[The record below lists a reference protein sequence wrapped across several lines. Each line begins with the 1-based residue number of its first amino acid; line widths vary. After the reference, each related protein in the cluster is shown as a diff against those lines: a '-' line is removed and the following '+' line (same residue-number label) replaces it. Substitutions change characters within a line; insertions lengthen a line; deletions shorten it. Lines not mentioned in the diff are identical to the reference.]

1 MKKLLCIS
9 LSLVLLI
16 SSLAGV
22 LAATISA
29 ATPSIITQ
37 DFETGFYENVSGTG
51 IVRDPD
57 NLGSK
62 TIWGSATTETVGGAT
77 NTYVTVNDTG
87 KWLQYV
93 TNTAETGRLLANA
106 TYNVTIKYRLRR
118 SSTSMTG
125 TTVPIYFWAWD
136 KNPSGSSIA
145 SSPANSTNGVYLP
158 YNADEQ
164 SWQTVTIKNLKRFDT
179 DGVLRVQVPE
189 VVGHTDAGDH
199 MLVDFDEIVFTE
211 VVQTEFVQDFEKG
224 FTTKGSS
231 NQILRDPDNILDTDA
246 SCWCET
252 ATEGENTY
260 IKTTNSGKTIPF
272 VTNKAETGLLRTD
285 DSKYMV
291 SFKYRLSIKEGT
303 DTTQP
308 VQLIFAP
315 QNGSIDWSNTGK
327 DGDSQKSGIKIYYD
341 AAKEN
346 VWRTAT
352 IYNMLRTDTDGYLK
366 LYIADKPADSST
378 VMNVELDDIVFTEME
393 NSKSVS
399 VSKTGAGSV
408 SVDKKTVALGQTVI
422 FTATPA
428 KGQSFFGW
436 FDKEDNQIA
445 DATNLTYSVKYTG
458 GEVLDLVAKFS
469 PGALQDFEG
478 GLPIDVFNPARD
490 PDNLHET
497 DPQCWG
503 ATAKKED
510 GNTYINIK
518 GFADGDKWFSYI
530 TNKAETGLLSLDGT
544 RYQVTFRYRIKKA
557 DATDTTKSIT
567 LSINPQGGVLEDVTS
582 KISLNYDADADANG
596 EWKTATIFNFARKSD
611 DNGYLRIRMS
621 STQKY
626 ELDLDDFCFTPI
638 TLRDEK
644 DELSE
649 WAIYDWTDRGNHIG
663 PSGTNNLS
671 SGWAN
676 ISYNLDP
683 AFCKEGE
690 TYSLAIKALSQYTA
704 TTFDVTPYTD
714 YYISLDYYAPNNTY
728 IDTSGNPQPN
738 RKNAGY
744 QIGSVGVVSVDGRY
758 YYNSED
764 MLSFTSNDRSFT
776 GNYNNRATNYLTTVN
791 DGADGWQ
798 SIKIPF
804 HSGEETEVAFVL
816 TSAAQY
822 LYVSDIT
829 LHTGTFDIPGPGT
842 PAASRIIDFDTF
854 GADAKL
860 QMADR
865 MEIAKV
871 EGKDGAE
878 SNALHLFRGI
888 YDSPTLLNANTA
900 YNADTDPVFTF
911 AVKENSVYKVTFKV
925 KLAVDYDFKAQDLD
939 GDGKNEALWVAAYQ
953 HYSGYPAGAQQK
965 SMGIL
970 HSMKQG
976 EWLQFTYYLE
986 TMDQQDVFSFTM
998 NAGRITPEMW
1008 IDDITVTETDY
1019 AIFSGHT
1026 LSENQI
1032 INFDDY
1038 AVNSEN
1044 SERIYVE
1051 NNAPAK
1057 DGKQNNSALY
1067 IPAGTRSGAV
1077 CLNPTAARAGNDPVY
1092 ALPCKPS
1099 TLYTLSYWLYVTPE
1113 QQTYVSWFKFYYFY
1127 VNKTPWDA
1135 NNDSTTQG
1143 LLDATSMS
1151 ERGEWVKFET
1161 TFKTAADQNT
1171 VCLTFNAQSKMPEMW
1186 LDDIA
1191 LKELAPG
1198 GIEDNKE
1205 YTYVSNLYNELSADA
1220 LSQIE
1225 KAKTGVYRLPVEVM
1239 NRYTFAATLSGKES
1253 ASSRIFLS
1261 FDGINP
1267 MEPSD
1272 SASGAVMMAK
1282 ADGETTR
1289 HAFRFISN
1297 QSGYVYLIIKNDD
1310 GAIKLSDVQL
1320 FQSYSL
1326 STARPMGYD
1335 KMPKRGLKE
1344 PDSLIPLKVLS
1355 ETGDGFV
1362 FEELSEEYA
1371 ASPQT
1376 GDIKAVLPALLCLLS
1391 AFAIIGITWVISYRK
1406 GAHIDE

>member
-1 MKKLLCIS
+1 MKKTLCIL
-9 LSLVLLI
+9 LSLILLI

-29 ATPSIITQ
+29 ATPSVITQ
-37 DFETGFYENVSGTG
+37 DFETGFYENISGSG

-62 TIWGSATTETVGGAT
+62 TIWGTATRETTGGKT
-77 NTYVTVNDTG
+77 NTYVTVKDTG
-87 KWLQYV
+87 KWVQYV

-106 TYNVTIKYRLRR
+106 TYDVTIKYRLRR
-118 SSTSMTG
+118 SSTNMSG
-125 TTVPIYFWAWD
+125 TAVPIYFWAWD
-136 KNPSGSSIA
+136 KDPSGSSIA
-145 SSPANSTNGVYLP
+145 SSPANATNGVYLP
-158 YNADEQ
+158 YNADEE

-179 DGVLRVQVPE
+179 DGVLRVQVPS
-189 VVGHTDAGDH
+189 VVGHTDAGNH

-224 FTTKGSS
+224 FTTKGGS
-231 NQILRDPDNILDTDA
+231 NQILRDPDNLLDTDA

-252 ATEGENTY
+252 ATEGENRFLRA
-260 IKTTNSGKTIPF
+260 TTTGKTIPYL
-272 VTNKAETGLLRTD
+272 TNKAETGLLRTD
-285 DSKYMV
+285 GSKYMLQ
-291 SFKYRLSIKEGT
+291 FKYRINIKEGN

-308 VQLIFAP
+308 VQLLFAP
-315 QNGSIDWSNTGK
+315 QNGGSLDWNNIGK
-327 DGDSQKSGIKIYYD
+327 DGESQKSGIKLYYD
-341 AAKEN
+341 AAKETT
-346 VWRTAT
+346 WRTAT
-352 IYNMLRTDTDGYLK
+352 IYNFLRTDTDGYLK
-366 LYIADKPADSST
+366 LYVADKPSGSTT
-378 VMNVELDDIVFTEME
+378 VMNVELDDFVFTEMQT
-393 NSKSVS
+393 SKTVS

-408 SVDKKTVALGQTVI
+408 KVDKKTVALGQTVT

-436 FDKEDNQIA
+436 FDKDDNQIA
-445 DATNLTYSVKYTG
+445 DATKLTYSVKYTG

-490 PDNLHET
+490 PDNL
-497 DPQCWG
+497 DNPDKQCWG

-510 GNTYINIK
+510 GNTYINVT
-518 GFADGDKWFSYI
+518 GFTGGDKWFTYI
-530 TNKAETGLLSLDGT
+530 TNKAETGLLATDGT
-544 RYQVTFRYRIKKA
+544 KYQVTFRYRIKKA
-557 DATDTTKSIT
+557 NATDTTKPIT
-567 LSINPQGGVLEDVTS
+567 VAINPQGGVLEDVTS
-582 KISLNYDADADANG
+582 KTSLNYDADADASG
-596 EWKTATIFNFARKSD
+596 EWKTATIFNFARKAD

-621 STQKY
+621 STQNY

-663 PSGTNNLS
+663 PSGTDNLS
-671 SGWAN
+671 GGWAN

-683 AFCKEGE
+683 AFCNEGE
-690 TYSLAIKALSQYTA
+690 DYSLAIKALSQYTA
-704 TTFDVTPYTD
+704 TTFAVTPNTD
-714 YYISLDYYAPNNTY
+714 YYISLDYYAPDNTY
-728 IDTSGNPQPN
+728 MDSKGQPQQN

-764 MLSFTSNDRSFT
+764 MLSFTSSDRSFT
-776 GNYNNRATNYLTTVN
+776 GNYANRATNYLTTVN
-791 DGADGWQ
+791 GGADGWQ
-798 SIKIPF
+798 RMQIPF

-822 LYVSDIT
+822 LYISDIT
-829 LHTGTFDIPGPGT
+829 LHTGTFDVPGPGT
-842 PAASRIIDFDTF
+842 PAASRIVDFDTF
-854 GADAKL
+854 GADVKL
-860 QMADR
+860 QQADR

-871 EGKDGAE
+871 KGKDGTE

-888 YDSPTLLNANTA
+888 YDTPTLLNANTA

-911 AVKENSVYKVTFKV
+911 AVKENCVYKVTFKV
-925 KLAVDYDFKAQDLD
+925 KLAVDYDFKPQDLD
-939 GDGKNEALWVAAYQ
+939 GDGKNEGLWVAVYQ
-953 HYSGYPAGAQQK
+953 HYSGYPAGAQNK

-1019 AIFSGHT
+1019 AVFSGHT
-1026 LSENQI
+1026 LSQEQI
-1032 INFDDY
+1032 ISFDDY

-1051 NNAPAK
+1051 NNAPTK

-1067 IPAGTRSGAV
+1067 IPAGTHSGSV
-1077 CLNPTAARAGNDPVY
+1077 CLNPTAARAGKDPVY
-1092 ALPCKPS
+1092 SLPCKPG
-1099 TLYTLSYWLYVTPE
+1099 TLYTLSYWLYVTPD
-1113 QQTYVSWFKFYYFY
+1113 QQTGVSWFKFYYFY

-1135 NNDSTTQG
+1135 NNDSTAQG
-1143 LLDATSMS
+1143 LLDATGMR

-1161 TFKTAADQNT
+1161 TFKTAADQNS

-1191 LKELAPG
+1191 LAEVLPG
-1198 GIEDNKE
+1198 GLENNSE
-1205 YTYVSNLYNELSADA
+1205 YRYSAEMYNELSTDMLRDIAA
-1220 LSQIE
+1220 GKS
-1225 KAKTGVYRLPVEVM
+1225 GVYKLPIAAM
-1239 NRYTFAATLSGKES
+1239 TRYTFAATVGSTKQS
-1253 ASSRIFLS
+1253 ASRLFLS
-1261 FDGINP
+1261 QDGVAP

-1272 SASGAVMMAK
+1272 PASGAVMIAK
-1282 ADGETTR
+1282 ADGTTTR
-1289 HAFRFISN
+1289 YAFRFVSDR
-1297 QSGYVYLIIKNDD
+1297 SGYVYLVIQNKD
-1310 GAIKLSDVQL
+1310 GALQIEAPQL
-1320 FQSYSL
+1320 FQTYSL
-1326 STARPMGYD
+1326 STAQPMGYAEA
-1335 KMPKRGLKE
+1335 PGIGLK
-1344 PDSLIPLKVLS
+1344 PPKVLTALRVFGTTDTQAA
-1355 ETGDGFV
+1355 EAPATGDTV
-1362 FEELSEEYA
+1362 E
-1371 ASPQT
+1371 
-1376 GDIKAVLPALLCLLS
+1376 VLPALLSLLL
-1391 AFAIIGITWVISYRK
+1391 ALGVVLATRLAVGRK
-1406 GAHIDE
+1406 GEKTHA